1 MKFRNRF
8 ITLLEQDEIPANVP
22 EDRAITASPDDEQA
36 ALAGTL
42 DKGVTPED
50 YDVPAP
56 PPEIDTIK
64 RNQIEELKSWI
75 SKIDNFVEF
84 LNAPKPTSI
93 QSKLHS
99 APCET
104 LFDDIARS
112 EKKKI
117 SRLAAELS
125 TLAESLKG
133 YLISSNS

>member
-1 MKFRNRF
+1 M
-8 ITLLEQDEIPANVP
+8 EV
-22 EDRAITASPDDEQA
+22 
-36 ALAGTL
+36 